1 MKKFLLF
8 VSLLLNLYNGLFY
21 AQDIQR
27 ESLQQ
32 NRNDEKLIVVYPN
45 PARDYLY
52 LKTSNPNIKVKSV
65 VFYSILGN
73 IVADMNINASY
84 TEIKLDKLKS
94 GKYLMK
100 YTLSDDTQKVIQ
112 IIKQ

>member
-8 VSLLLNLYNGLFY
+8 VSLLLNLYNGQLY

-32 NRNDEKLIVVYPN
+32 NRNDEKLIVAYPN
-45 PARDYLY
+45 PVRDYLY

-84 TEIKLDKLKS
+84 TEIRLDRLRT